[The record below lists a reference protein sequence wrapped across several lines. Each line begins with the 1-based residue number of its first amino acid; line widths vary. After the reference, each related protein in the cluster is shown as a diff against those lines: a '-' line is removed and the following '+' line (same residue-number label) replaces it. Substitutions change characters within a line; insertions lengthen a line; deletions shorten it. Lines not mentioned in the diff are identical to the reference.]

1 MLYLMVLFNPFINK
15 GGINN
20 ENIIGIDRMLI
31 AQSIVEPM
39 RLLTHD
45 DTLIQYGKHVLLV

>member
-1 MLYLMVLFNPFINK
+1 MVLFNPFINK

-20 ENIIGIDRMLI
+20 ENIIGFDRMLI
-31 AQSIVEPM
+31 AQSIIEPM